1 MFKFVVRKRNNFK
14 PKKNN
19 IMTTLIELLDRLE
32 LLTDTAEFYW
42 NICKFEIYFDLC
54 EEIDEIEYRLKNEF
68 NYILD

>member
-1 MFKFVVRKRNNFK
+1 
-14 PKKNN
+14 
-19 IMTTLIELLDRLE
+19 MTTLIELLDRLE